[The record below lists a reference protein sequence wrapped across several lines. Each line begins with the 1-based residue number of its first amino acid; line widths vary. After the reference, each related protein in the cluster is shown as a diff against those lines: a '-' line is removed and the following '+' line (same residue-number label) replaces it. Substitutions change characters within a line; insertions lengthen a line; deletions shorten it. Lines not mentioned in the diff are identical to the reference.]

1 MKSPN
6 LKKKSKKYKEKS
18 IAIIGHMG
26 SGKSLIGKL
35 IAKELKYRFFDS
47 DNLIEKNTQKSIK
60 YIFQN
65 EGEAEFRKIEEK
77 IIINTKNERKIV
89 LSLGG
94 GAILSSETR
103 KLLKTDFITVFLDT
117 DFEILQQRLKK
128 SYKRPLLINENI
140 LEKIKKLDNIRRK
153 YYLKADIKINNYESP
168 KNTVSIFLKK
178 FSQINEKNNKY

>member
-6 LKKKSKKYKEKS
+6 FRKKSNKGIDKS

-26 SGKSLIGKL
+26 SGKTLIGKL
-35 IAKELKYRFFDS
+35 IAKELNYRFFDS
-47 DNLIEKNTQKSIK
+47 DKLIEKNTHKSIK
-60 YIFQN
+60 DIFHS

-77 IIINTKNERKIV
+77 TIINLQNETQMV

-94 GAILSSETR
+94 GAILSSPTR
-103 KLLKTDFITVFLDT
+103 KLLKTHFITVFLDT

-140 LEKIKKLDNIRRK
+140 LQKLKKLDNIRRK
-153 YYLKADIKINNYESP
+153 YYLLADIKINNYESAA
-168 KNTVSIFLKK
+168 NTVAVFLKE
-178 FSQINEKNNKY
+178 FNQLNEKNN

>member
-6 LKKKSKKYKEKS
+6 FRKKSNKHIDKS

-35 IAKELKYRFFDS
+35 IAKELNYRFFDS
-47 DNLIEKNTQKSIK
+47 DRIIEKNTQKSIK
-60 YIFQN
+60 NIFN
-65 EGEAEFRKIEEK
+65 DEGEAEFRKIEEK
-77 IIINTKNERKIV
+77 TIINLQNETKIV

-103 KLLKTDFITVFLDT
+103 KVLKTHFITVFLDT

-140 LEKIKKLDNIRRK
+140 LQKLKKLDNIRRK
-153 YYLKADIKINNYESP
+153 YYLLADIKINNYESP
-168 KNTVSIFLKK
+168 VNIVAVFLKE
-178 FSQINEKNNKY
+178 FNQLNEKNN

>member
-6 LKKKSKKYKEKS
+6 FRKKSKKHIDKS

-26 SGKSLIGKL
+26 SGKTLIGKL
-35 IAKELKYRFFDS
+35 IAKKLNYRFFDS
-47 DNLIEKNTQKSIK
+47 DKLIEKNTQKSITN
-60 YIFQN
+60 IFHD

-77 IIINTKNERKIV
+77 TISKLQNETKIV

-94 GAILSSETR
+94 GAILSSPNR
-103 KLLKTDFITVFLDT
+103 KLLKIHFITVFLDT

-140 LEKIKKLDNIRRK
+140 LQKLKKLDNIRRK
-153 YYLKADIKINNYESP
+153 YYLLADIKINNYESP
-168 KNTVSIFLKK
+168 ENTVSIFLKE
-178 FSQINEKNNKY
+178 FNQLDEKNN

>member
-6 LKKKSKKYKEKS
+6 FRKKSNKHIDKS

-26 SGKSLIGKL
+26 SGKTLIGKL
-35 IAKELKYRFFDS
+35 IAKELNYRFFDS
-47 DNLIEKNTQKSIK
+47 DKIIEKNTQKSIK
-60 YIFQN
+60 NIFN
-65 EGEAEFRKIEEK
+65 DDEGEAEFRKIEEK
-77 IIINTKNERKIV
+77 TIINLQNETKIV

-103 KLLKTDFITVFLDT
+103 KVLKNHFITVFLDT

-140 LEKIKKLDNIRRK
+140 LQKLKKLDNIRRK
-153 YYLKADIKINNYESP
+153 YYLLADIKINNYESP
-168 KNTVSIFLKK
+168 ANIVAVFLKE
-178 FSQINEKNNKY
+178 FNQLNEKNN

>member
-6 LKKKSKKYKEKS
+6 FRKKSKKHIDKS

-26 SGKSLIGKL
+26 SGKSLMGKL
-35 IAKELKYRFFDS
+35 IAKEINYRFFDS
-47 DNLIEKNTQKSIK
+47 DKLIEKNTQKSIK
-60 YIFQN
+60 NIFLN

-77 IIINTKNERKIV
+77 TIINIQNERKIV

-103 KLLKTDFITVFLDT
+103 KLLKSHFITVFLDT

-140 LEKIKKLDNIRRK
+140 LQKLKKLDSIRRK
-153 YYLKADIKINNYESP
+153 YYLLANIKINNYESP
-168 KNTVSIFLKK
+168 ENTVSIFLKE
-178 FSQINEKNNKY
+178 FNQLNEKNN

>member
-6 LKKKSKKYKEKS
+6 FRKKYKKHIEKS

-35 IAKELKYRFFDS
+35 IAKELNYRFFDS
-47 DNLIEKNTQKSIK
+47 DKIIENNTQKSIK
-60 YIFQN
+60 NIFLD
-65 EGEAEFRKIEEK
+65 EGEAKFRKIEEK
-77 IIINTKNERKIV
+77 TIFNLKNERKIV

-94 GAILSSETR
+94 GSILSSETR
-103 KLLKTDFITVFLDT
+103 KLLKSHFITVFLDT

-140 LEKIKKLDNIRRK
+140 LQKLKKLDNIRRK
-153 YYLKADIKINNYESP
+153 YYLLADVKINNCENP
-168 KNTVSIFLKK
+168 ANTVSIFLKE
-178 FSQINEKNNKY
+178 FNQLNEKNN

>member
-6 LKKKSKKYKEKS
+6 FRKKSNKHIDKS

-26 SGKSLIGKL
+26 SGKTLIGKL
-35 IAKELKYRFFDS
+35 IAKELNFRFFDS
-47 DNLIEKNTQKSIK
+47 DKLIEKNTQKSIQN
-60 YIFQN
+60 IFHD

-77 IIINTKNERKIV
+77 TISNLQNETKIV

-94 GAILSSETR
+94 GAILSSKTR
-103 KLLKTDFITVFLDT
+103 KVLKTHFITVFLDT

-140 LEKIKKLDNIRRK
+140 LQKLQELDNIRRK
-153 YYLKADIKINNYESP
+153 YYLLADIKINNCESP
-168 KNTVSIFLKK
+168 FNTISTFLKK
-178 FSQINEKNNKY
+178 FNQINEKNN

>member
-6 LKKKSKKYKEKS
+6 FRKKSKQHIEKS

-26 SGKSLIGKL
+26 SGKTLIGKL
-35 IAKELKYRFFDS
+35 IAKELNYRFVDS
-47 DNLIEKNTQKSIK
+47 DKIIEKNTQKSIK
-60 YIFQN
+60 KIFYS

-77 IIINTKNERKIV
+77 TIINLQDKRKIV

-94 GAILSSETR
+94 GAILSAQTR
-103 KLLKTDFITVFLDT
+103 KLLKTDFVTVFLDT

-140 LEKIKKLDNIRRK
+140 LQKLKKLDNIRRK
-153 YYLKADIKINNYESP
+153 YYLLADIKINNYASP
-168 KNTVSIFLKK
+168 ANTVSIFLKK
-178 FSQINEKNNKY
+178 IKEINEKNNKN